1 MSFYR
6 IITFHRG
13 QTHLRINI
21 KPSYGDDDNYRGSA
35 EATFELLSSGEK
47 RSGSCWLDEGEMN
60 AFLWDLLLLRNEEGV
75 AKLTCALSPEFH
87 ITITPTAA
95 EDTFFIKGEMAEF
108 SYLGEYCFPHPHS
121 FAFEIHRNQLGR
133 AADVLSSIPRKR
145 PPEPEIDF
153 SSWIAGL

>member
-1 MSFYR
+1 
-6 IITFHRG
+6 
-13 QTHLRINI
+13 
-21 KPSYGDDDNYRGSA
+21 
-35 EATFELLSSGEK
+35 
-47 RSGSCWLDEGEMN
+47 MN
-60 AFLWDLLLLRNEEGV
+60 AFLQGLMLLRKGEGV